1 MKDTQEEWAKLC
13 KQAST
18 EQDPQRL
25 MILVRRILKLFDGKL
40 GSSTHSEPIH
50 RRGSSNH

>member
-1 MKDTQEEWAKLC
+1 MKDTQEEWVKLC

-25 MILVRRILKLFDGKL
+25 MILVRRILQLFDGKL
-40 GSSTHSEPIH
+40 GSPTHSEPIQPKE
-50 RRGSSNH
+50 SSNQ